1 MATPETMDKVTLPQF
16 GYDASLCPMCAES
29 GLVQRHCPQ
38 DTEDWLLRGRV
49 CKACGYSWMT
59 VELYVTTKK
68 SGRPPKGYINLRRV
82 GLSVDALE
90 DGETGPQAADERG
103 ENHE

>member
-1 MATPETMDKVTLPQF
+1 
-16 GYDASLCPMCAES
+16 
-29 GLVQRHCPQ
+29 
-38 DTEDWLLRGRV
+38 
-49 CKACGYSWMT
+49 MT
-59 VELYVTTKK
+59 VELYATTKK

-82 GLSVDALE
+82 GLAVDALE

>member
-38 DTEDWLLRGRV
+38 DTEDWLLRCRV
-49 CKACGYSWMT
+49 CKSCGYS
-59 VELYVTTKK
+59 
-68 SGRPPKGYINLRRV
+68 
-82 GLSVDALE
+82 
-90 DGETGPQAADERG
+90 
-103 ENHE
+103 